1 MISSRVASLQER
13 YLATRPTKHF
23 LENPEK
29 VFSRGQLL
37 DAVWHHNENIEVRTV
52 DVHIRRLRQALAVST
67 GPELVRTVS
76 AEGY

>member
-1 MISSRVASLQER
+1 VISSRVASLQEH

-52 DVHIRRLRQALAVST
+52 DVHIRR
-67 GPELVRTVS
+67 
-76 AEGY
+76 